1 MSKLTVGQQ
10 FPDFELDTLYG
21 GKQKVSAML
30 GEDKTVFWCLRYIGC
45 TVCRYDVHLLS
56 QRYQEVQA
64 KGAKVYFMMQS
75 EKEVLAEE
83 LKDTPLPFDIICD
96 PSMEIYQA
104 LDIQPAESMEALL
117 GDGQEKLQA
126 KGAAAAAAGF
136 SHGKYEGNEQ
146 QLPALFIVDANGKVL
161 VSHYAK
167 DIMDMPTIDDLLKM
181 L

>member
-1 MSKLTVGQQ
+1 MSRLTVGQK
-10 FPDFELDTLYG
+10 FPDFEVETLYG
-21 GKQKVSAML
+21 GKQHISAML
-30 GEDKTVFWCLRYIGC
+30 GSDRTIFWCLRYIGC

-56 QRYQEVQA
+56 QRYSEIQA

-75 EKEVLAEE
+75 DKDVLAAE
-83 LKDTPLPFDIICD
+83 LKDQSLPFDIICD

-117 GDGQEKLQA
+117 GNGLEKLQA
-126 KGAAAAAAGF
+126 KGAAAAEAGF

-146 QLPALFIVDANGKVL
+146 QLPALFIVDVQGKIL
-161 VSHYAK
+161 IAHYAK
-167 DIMDMPTIDDLLKM
+167 DIMDMPTIDDLLTM

>member
-1 MSKLTVGQQ
+1 MSRLTVGQK
-10 FPDFELDTLYG
+10 FPDFEVETLYG
-21 GKQKVSAML
+21 GKQHISAML
-30 GEDKTVFWCLRYIGC
+30 GSDRTIFWCLRYIGC

-56 QRYQEVQA
+56 QRYSEIQA

-75 EKEVLAEE
+75 DKDVLAAE
-83 LKDTPLPFDIICD
+83 LKDQSLPFDIICD

-117 GDGQEKLQA
+117 GNGLEKLQA
-126 KGAAAAAAGF
+126 KGAAAAEAGF

-146 QLPALFIVDANGKVL
+146 QLPALFIVDAQGKIL
-161 VSHYAK
+161 VAHYAK
-167 DIMDMPTIDDLLKM
+167 DIMDMPTIDELLTM